1 MYIHVVLLDL
11 LIIILKFSDLA
22 HKLGNK
28 KIYIFTKYFFFFF
41 FIKFY
46 INKEYF
52 MQVIKEKEM

>member
-28 KIYIFTKYFFFFF
+28 KIYIFTKYFFFFC
-41 FIKFY
+41 IKFY

-52 MQVIKEKEM
+52 MQVIKEKDK